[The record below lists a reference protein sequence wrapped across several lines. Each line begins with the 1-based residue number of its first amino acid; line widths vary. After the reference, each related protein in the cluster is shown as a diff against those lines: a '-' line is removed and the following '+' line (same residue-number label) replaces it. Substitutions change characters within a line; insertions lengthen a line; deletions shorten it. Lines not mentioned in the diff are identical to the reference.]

1 MRNGPNYIPYIS
13 LGKMEKTDDFTHLV
27 LESAELVALLF
38 DGPFLLA
45 DVLVQGVDVGL
56 QFVQPGLE
64 LLVVVLQVLDEL
76 LVLLVDG
83 VGVHGEA
90 GRCC

>member
-1 MRNGPNYIPYIS
+1 MCTSKLHPIYFVG
-13 LGKMEKTDDFTHLV
+13 GKTDDFTHLV

-83 VGVHGEA
+83 VGVRGEA

>member
-1 MRNGPNYIPYIS
+1 
-13 LGKMEKTDDFTHLV
+13 MEKTDDFTHLV

-45 DVLVQGVDVGL
+45 DVLVQAVDVGL

-83 VGVHGEA
+83 VGDHGEA